1 MTGTTTIQETNQL
14 FPVFLKLEQL
24 KLLLVGAGNVAL
36 EKLHAVLQNSPATQI
51 TVVAPSIKEEINK
64 LAEKHPGITIIESWY
79 DKSFLEDA
87 DLIIVAVNN
96 PVLGEQIRSDAHKKG
111 LLVNVA
117 DTPDLC
123 DFYLGSIVRKGNL
136 KVAISTNGKS
146 PTIAKHLTEAFQ
158 DILPDELDEVLQNM
172 EVIRKKM
179 NGNFARKV
187 QELNQIT
194 KVLSV
199 KDVPVTKTNS
209 EKRWRSIVT
218 WCLFAFFFMFTG
230 HLALSYLPMASVA
243 ESVREGITQLDSKF
257 YWMIAAGFLAQLID
271 GMLGMG
277 YGVVSTTILMS
288 LGINIAAISGSIHTA
303 EMFSSGASGYT
314 HYKFGNVNKKLFK
327 TLLIPGIVG
336 AVLGAYLLSKFG
348 ETYAGYIRPLIAC
361 YTMLLGVRILIIS
374 FRKKSKKPKKV
385 KRVGWLAGIGGFLDS
400 FGGGGWGP
408 LVTSTL
414 ISKGRSP
421 RFVIGSVSITEFFV
435 TFASA
440 LTFFSMIGVSHWQI
454 IVGLII
460 GGLIAAPLAARLV
473 GKLPTK
479 TMLIA
484 VGTMVVLWSI
494 KILLKSAGVF

>member
-1 MTGTTTIQETNQL
+1 MTETTTIQETNQL

-24 KLLLVGAGNVAL
+24 KLLIIGAGNVGL
-36 EKLHAVLQNSPATQI
+36 EKLHAVLQNSPATAI
-51 TVVAPSIKEEINK
+51 TVVAPEVKEGVK
-64 LAEKHPGITIIESWY
+64 SLAEKYSSITIIESVY
-79 DKSFLEDA
+79 HDTFLNDA
-87 DLIIVAVNN
+87 DLVIVAVNDKA
-96 PVLGEQIRSDAHKKG
+96 LGEQVRSDAHDRG

-117 DTPDLC
+117 DTPHLC

-146 PTIAKHLTEAFQ
+146 PTIAKRLKEAFN
-158 DILPDELDEVLQNM
+158 DVLPEELDDVLHNM
-172 EVIRKKM
+172 EALRAKM
-179 NGNFARKV
+179 NGNFAQKV
-187 QELNQIT
+187 HELNHIT

-199 KDVPVTKTNS
+199 KDIPDAKSNS
-209 EKRWRSIVT
+209 EKRWRRIVT
-218 WCLFAFFFMFTG
+218 WCLFAFFFMFAG
-230 HLALSYLPMASVA
+230 HVVLSYLPLGSLIDSIKDGA
-243 ESVREGITQLDSKF
+243 RQLDSKF
-257 YWMIAAGFLAQLID
+257 YWMILAGFLAQMVD
-271 GMLGMG
+271 GVLGMG
-277 YGVVSTTILMS
+277 YGVVSTTVLMS
-288 LGINIAAISGSIHTA
+288 LGVNIAAISGSIHTA

-327 TLLIPGIVG
+327 ALLIPGIVG
-336 AVLGAYLLSKFG
+336 AVLGAFLLSKFG
-348 ETYAGYIRPLIAC
+348 EEYAGYIRPLIAT

-385 KRVGWLAGIGGFLDS
+385 KRVGWLAGAGGFLDS

-440 LTFFSMIGVSHWQI
+440 LTFFTMIGVSHWQV

-460 GGLIAAPLAARLV
+460 GGVIAAPLAARLV

-479 TMLIA
+479 TMLIT
-484 VGTMVVLWSI
+484 VGSMVIIWSLR
-494 KILLKSAGVF
+494 ILLKSAGVL